1 MLPHDN
7 DSEVEISD
15 LSKWVVT
22 WKSTENLNDI

>member
-7 DSEVEISD
+7 DNEVEISD
-15 LSKWVVT
+15 LSKWVVI